1 MLGERKVEYE
11 EVMEDIY
18 DHFSYFVY
26 LEKRV
31 GKTGK
36 IQRRLSKIGK
46 LNCKSKTM
54 EIVYER
60 GER

>member
-1 MLGERKVEYE
+1 
-11 EVMEDIY
+11 MEDIY